1 MISAM
6 PRCGG
11 GIFHLHGGT
20 DILKG
25 GLMGSF
31 VRRPGIMAGVALA
44 GAALTLAVPA
54 AAAQATAAVPGV
66 INVPCN
72 VNALKAA
79 ISTANG
85 GGAAVLALSANCTYN
100 IVTPASATDGLP
112 PITGN
117 FGLVGGGNTT
127 IRVALRRSR
136 PSASSRW
143 PVARRCGSATSPSST
158 GKPPGWRHPEWGH
171 PRDQKCHVLQEHGD

>member
-1 MISAM
+1 
-6 PRCGG
+6 
-11 GIFHLHGGT
+11 
-20 DILKG
+20 
-25 GLMGSF
+25 
-31 VRRPGIMAGVALA
+31 MAGVALA

-54 AAAQATAAVPGV
+54 AAAQATGAVPGV

-72 VNALKAA
+72 VNVLKAA

-127 IRVALRRSR
+127 IRRSTTALSAFRVLEVASGASLRVSNLAIVNGKTAGLA
-136 PSASSRW
+136 AS
-143 PVARRCGSATSPSST
+143 
-158 GKPPGWRHPEWGH
+158 
-171 PRDQKCHVLQEHGD
+171 

>member
-1 MISAM
+1 
-6 PRCGG
+6 
-11 GIFHLHGGT
+11 
-20 DILKG
+20 
-25 GLMGSF
+25 
-31 VRRPGIMAGVALA
+31 MAGVALA

-127 IRVALRRSR
+127 IRRSTTALSAFRVLEVASGASLRVSNLAIVNGKTAGLA
-136 PSASSRW
+136 AS
-143 PVARRCGSATSPSST
+143 
-158 GKPPGWRHPEWGH
+158 
-171 PRDQKCHVLQEHGD
+171 